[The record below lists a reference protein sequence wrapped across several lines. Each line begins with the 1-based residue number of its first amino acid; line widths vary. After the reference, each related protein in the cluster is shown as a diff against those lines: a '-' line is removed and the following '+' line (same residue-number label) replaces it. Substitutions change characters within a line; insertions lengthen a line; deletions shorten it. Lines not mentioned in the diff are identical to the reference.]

1 MRRLLLATAILAA
14 VAVAAVLF
22 VAAQPREER
31 VVDELGEVHEVIK
44 AADFAVVK
52 HAPSRYQHTNES
64 YIKYLRGRA
73 ESWNRWK
80 KLVDKYGDEVYQ
92 AYVVPCRLLTPEE
105 FLDMAK
111 GLPGRVVKI
120 YSYAFVNGTWQDAGL
135 AKVDEDEGLAEA
147 VERARKD
154 REFIY
159 AIRNITGDVE
169 VYIAAFVLEA
179 PLKELYALSKRG
191 DLAMV
196 DLPLDIIWRLR
207 QQGYRVEVRR
217 VTYGEVP
224 LKKGVDLCQWVK
236 DAGRKPE

>member
-44 AADFAVVK
+44 AAGFAIVK
-52 HAPSRYQHTNES
+52 HGPSRYQYSNES

-73 ESWNRWK
+73 ESWDRWK

-105 FLDMAK
+105 FLEMAK

-120 YSYAFVNGTWQDAGL
+120 NSYAFVNGTWYDSGS
-135 AKVDEDEGLAEA
+135 AKVNENLTEA

-159 AIRNITGDVE
+159 SVLNITGDVE

-179 PLKELYALSKRG
+179 PLRELYALSKKG

-196 DLPLDIIWRLR
+196 DVPLDIIWRLR
-207 QQGYRVEVRR
+207 EQGYRVVVER
-217 VTYGEVP
+217 VAYGEVP
-224 LKKGVDLCQWVK
+224 LTKRLDLCQWVK

>member
-14 VAVAAVLF
+14 LAVAAVLF

-44 AADFAVVK
+44 AAGFAIVK
-52 HAPSRYQHTNES
+52 HGPSRYQHSNES
-64 YIKYLRGRA
+64 YIKYLKGRA
-73 ESWNRWK
+73 ESWDRWK

-105 FLDMAK
+105 FLEMAK

-120 YSYAFVNGTWQDAGL
+120 NSYAFVNGTWYDSGS
-135 AKVDEDEGLAEA
+135 AKVNENLTEA

-159 AIRNITGDVE
+159 SVLNITGDVE

-179 PLKELYALSKRG
+179 PLRELYALSKKG

-196 DLPLDIIWRLR
+196 DVPLDIIWRLR
-207 QQGYRVEVRR
+207 EQGYRVVVER
-217 VTYGEVP
+217 VAYGEVP
-224 LKKGVDLCQWVK
+224 LTKRLDLCQWVK
-236 DAGRKPE
+236 DA